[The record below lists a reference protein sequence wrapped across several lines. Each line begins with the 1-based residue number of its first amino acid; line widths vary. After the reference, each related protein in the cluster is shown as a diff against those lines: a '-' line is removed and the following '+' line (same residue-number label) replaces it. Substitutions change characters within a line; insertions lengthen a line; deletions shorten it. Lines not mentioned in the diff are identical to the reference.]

1 MRKNKNTRLRIK
13 KVRREKEMYININI
27 ELLKNRMPIVQL
39 AKELELSRNTVAKK
53 IKGEKDWKL
62 SEMKKMAKI
71 FNKSILYLST
81 EEDINGT
88 A

>member
-1 MRKNKNTRLRIK
+1 
-13 KVRREKEMYININI
+13 MYININI

>member
-1 MRKNKNTRLRIK
+1 
-13 KVRREKEMYININI
+13 MYINISI
-27 ELLKNRMPIVQL
+27 ELLKNRMPITQL

-81 EEDINGT
+81 EEATN
-88 A
+88 AKA

>member
-1 MRKNKNTRLRIK
+1 MRKNKNTKLRIK